1 MVEVK
6 FKPADVG
13 TVADGSVTNVKLAP
27 EAVTNDKVANAA
39 AIDSSKLADVPQS
52 KVTNLAT
59 DLANKVDGVGTSGDK
74 KVSKIGWI
82 SATGEVV
89 IDHEA

>member
-27 EAVTNDKVANAA
+27 GAVTNDKVASAA
-39 AIDSSKLADVPQS
+39 AIDSSKLADVPQRL
-52 KVTNLAT
+52 TWFQIPL
-59 DLANKVDGVGTSGDK
+59 
-74 KVSKIGWI
+74 
-82 SATGEVV
+82 ECPF
-89 IDHEA
+89 